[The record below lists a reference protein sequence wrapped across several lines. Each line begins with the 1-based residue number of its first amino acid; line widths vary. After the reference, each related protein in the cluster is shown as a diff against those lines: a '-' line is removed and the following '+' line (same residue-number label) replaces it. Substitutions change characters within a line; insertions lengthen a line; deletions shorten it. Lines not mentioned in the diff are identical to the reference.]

1 MTEIPNPRPET
12 ARALK
17 PPGFMALNYGR
28 QTPLITLLAHV
39 VYSAMLGGFY
49 RLVGS

>member
-1 MTEIPNPRPET
+1 
-12 ARALK
+12 
-17 PPGFMALNYGR
+17 MALNYGR

-39 VYSAMLGGFY
+39 VYGGMLGGFY